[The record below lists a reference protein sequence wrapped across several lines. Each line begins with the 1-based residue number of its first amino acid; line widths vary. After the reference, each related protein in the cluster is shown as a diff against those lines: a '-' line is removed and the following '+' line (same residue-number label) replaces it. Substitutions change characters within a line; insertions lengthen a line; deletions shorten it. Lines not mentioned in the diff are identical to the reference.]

1 MNLSRINILIS
12 SFLVFMIPINGAQAY
27 STFDFETDFYI
38 VMIIP
43 IVVNAFNLLGTLYI
57 FYRK

>member
-1 MNLSRINILIS
+1 MNLPRINILIS
-12 SFLVFMIPINGAQAY
+12 SFLFFMIPINGAQAY

-43 IVVNAFNLLGTLYI
+43 ITVNIFSLLGALYI
-57 FYRK
+57 FYHK